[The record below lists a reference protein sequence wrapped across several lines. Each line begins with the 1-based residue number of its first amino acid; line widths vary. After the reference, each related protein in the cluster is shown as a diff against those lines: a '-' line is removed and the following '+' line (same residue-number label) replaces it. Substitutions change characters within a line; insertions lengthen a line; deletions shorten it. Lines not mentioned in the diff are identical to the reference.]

1 MALPARPALPDLDV
15 SPGLRTLILG
25 AGGFL
30 GSLLLVVLIG
40 LVLTQTETAFSW
52 AGYAQQVVSGLAQGA
67 IFASLALALVLIY
80 RTTDVLNFAQGEM
93 ATFTTFIA
101 WSLMHHM
108 SYWPAFALTLV
119 IAFLGGAAIERTII
133 RPVEHR
139 PEIVIVIVTIGLL
152 IALNG
157 LSGWIWDPEVKAFD
171 SPFPNTTS
179 DIAGVVISHQDLG
192 VLGVCLA
199 TVLLLWAFFRFTAIG
214 LVMRAVANSQDASR
228 LLGVKVGWMLA
239 LGWGL
244 AAVLGAIAGMMAA
257 PTQFLDPNLMLII
270 LIYSFAA
277 AVLGGIDSP
286 VGAVVGGLIL
296 GVLINV
302 LGTYVDFI
310 GGELRLPA
318 ALVVLLIV
326 LLIRPQGLFGHK
338 VVRRV

>member
-1 MALPARPALPDLDV
+1 VAVLARAARFDV
-15 SPGLRTLILG
+15 GVGPFLRAVLLG
-25 AGGFL
+25 AGAVVGAVA
-30 GSLLLVVLIG
+30 LLVLLGV
-40 LVLTQTETAFSW
+40 VLTQTEDAFTWS
-52 AGYAQQVVSGLAQGA
+52 GYAQQIVGGLAQGS

-80 RTTDVLNFAQGEM
+80 RATDVLNFAQGEM

-108 SYWPAFALTLV
+108 SYWPAFALTLL
-119 IAFLGGAAIERTII
+119 IAFLGGAAIERIII
-133 RPVEHR
+133 RPVEQK

-152 IALNG
+152 ITLNG
-157 LSGWIWDPEVKAFD
+157 LSGWIWGPEVKAFD
-171 SPFPNTTS
+171 SPFPSGTTE
-179 DIAGVVISHQDLG
+179 IGGVVIAIEDLG
-192 VLGVCLA
+192 VLGVTLV
-199 TVLLLWAFFRFTAIG
+199 TVVLLWAFFRFTTIG

-228 LLGVKVGWMLA
+228 LLGVRVGWMLA

-257 PTQFLDPNLMLII
+257 PTQFLDPNLMLVV
-270 LIYSFAA
+270 LIYAFAA

-296 GVLINV
+296 GVLINI

-318 ALVVLLIV
+318 ALVVLLV
-326 LLIRPQGLFGHK
+326 ALLIRPQGLFGHR